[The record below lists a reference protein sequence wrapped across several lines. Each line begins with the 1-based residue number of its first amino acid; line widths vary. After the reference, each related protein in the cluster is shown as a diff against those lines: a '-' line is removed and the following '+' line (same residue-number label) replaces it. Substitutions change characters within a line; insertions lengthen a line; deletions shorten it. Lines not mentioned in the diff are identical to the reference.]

1 LGNFGTAC
9 AESYVYSRSEFK
21 ANRVV
26 QPGAHAEVTNFVI
39 PGRANCQNAFSPKK
53 TKPMTPSQMNAVVI
67 VQPGGPEV
75 LQVRQV
81 PRPVPQGSEVLIRVR
96 AAALNRADLLQR
108 RGLYPAPAGVP
119 SDIPGLE
126 FAGDVE
132 AAGSGVQL
140 WKPGD
145 RVMGLTAGGAQ
156 AQYLVAHERTLA
168 EIPTNFS
175 YEQAAAIP
183 EAFITAHDALWK
195 QAVLRPGERV
205 LIHAVASGVGLA
217 AVQLTRA
224 LNATPLGTSRTAEKL
239 ERARQFGLES
249 GFVVPGSLTVE
260 EGKHWAESG
269 TFDVVADLIG
279 GAYVNASIQ
288 ALASRGRIILI
299 GTLGGNKCD
308 IDIGLLMGKRAA
320 MLGTMLRARPLEEKI
335 TVTRTFAAEV
345 VPLFQKGTLQ
355 PVIDSTFAMR
365 DIRLAHQRME
375 SNASFGKIVLL
386 ID

>member
-1 LGNFGTAC
+1 
-9 AESYVYSRSEFK
+9 
-21 ANRVV
+21 
-26 QPGAHAEVTNFVI
+26 
-39 PGRANCQNAFSPKK
+39 
-53 TKPMTPSQMNAVVI
+53 MTPSQMNAVVI

-119 SDIPGLE
+119 ADIPGLE

-132 AAGSGVQL
+132 VAGSGVQL

-168 EIPTNFS
+168 AIPPNFS

-195 QAVLRPGERV
+195 QALLRPGERV

-224 LNATPLGTSRTAEKL
+224 LKLTPFGTSRTAEKL
-239 ERARQFGLES
+239 ERAKQFGLEA
-249 GFVVPGSLTVE
+249 GIVVHGAVTVE
-260 EGKHWAESG
+260 DAKHWAE
-269 TFDVVADLIG
+269 
-279 GAYVNASIQ
+279 
-288 ALASRGRIILI
+288 
-299 GTLGGNKCD
+299 
-308 IDIGLLMGKRAA
+308 
-320 MLGTMLRARPLEEKI
+320 
-335 TVTRTFAAEV
+335 
-345 VPLFQKGTLQ
+345 
-355 PVIDSTFAMR
+355 
-365 DIRLAHQRME
+365 
-375 SNASFGKIVLL
+375 
-386 ID
+386 

>member
-1 LGNFGTAC
+1 
-9 AESYVYSRSEFK
+9 
-21 ANRVV
+21 
-26 QPGAHAEVTNFVI
+26 
-39 PGRANCQNAFSPKK
+39 
-53 TKPMTPSQMNAVVI
+53 MNAVVI

-119 SDIPGLE
+119 ADIPGLE

-132 AAGSGVQL
+132 VAGSGVQL

-168 EIPTNFS
+168 AIPTNFS

-224 LNATPLGTSRTAEKL
+224 LNATPFGTSRTAEKL
-239 ERARQFGLES
+239 ERAKQFGLES

-269 TFDVVADLIG
+269 TFDVVADLVG

-299 GTLGGNKCD
+299 GTMGGNKCD

-320 MLGTMLRARPLEEKI
+320 MHGTMLRARPLEEKI
-335 TVTRTFAAEV
+335 TVTRSFAAEV
-345 VPLFQKGTLQ
+345 VAC
-355 PVIDSTFAMR
+355 PVEPQGQSPPNFSYTQTSILCERGGIEVETALSSNSR
-365 DIRLAHQRME
+365 KLRE
-375 SNASFGKIVLL
+375 SAGARPKRGYNARQNGPQ
-386 ID
+386 